1 MKPKIPVVALRAKS
15 RTPQPHRMPRLR
27 RCPPWACLGLLF
39 LLSAATARPYSV
51 LTHEAMIDSAWDSS
65 IKVLLLQRFPNATA
79 DELTAAHAYAYG
91 GSIIQ
96 DLGYYP
102 FSSKFFS
109 DLTHYV
115 RSGDFVASL
124 IRNSQDLNEYAFS
137 LGALAHYAA
146 DNNGHR
152 IATNLAVPLLYPKLR
167 LKFGNL
173 VTYADDPFSHLKTE
187 FGFDVFQ
194 AAKGRYAPDG
204 YKGFVGFEVAKPVLE
219 RAFEE
224 TYGMRIEH
232 VFASFDLAI
241 GSYRRTVSSILP
253 AMTRVAWQIKKQEIR
268 KDAPGTTRKKFLYNI
283 SRSSYEKNWGT
294 TYPRPGRRSQVL
306 AFFFRVVPRIGPF
319 KALAF
324 KRLTPATEKIFM
336 ASFNAWLDRYRE
348 LLAGLKAD
356 RLQLPNQNFDTGE
369 LTQAGQYK
377 LTDAA
382 YAKLLDK
389 LADHYA
395 DLSPEL
401 RGDILAFYNNLAA
414 PISTKT
420 NDKEWATLLEELD
433 ALKAADLHVVAE
445 Q

>member
-1 MKPKIPVVALRAKS
+1 M
-15 RTPQPHRMPRLR
+15 
-27 RCPPWACLGLLF
+27 
-39 LLSAATARPYSV
+39 
-51 LTHEAMIDSAWDSS
+51 WDSS
-65 IKVLLLQRFPNATA
+65 IRVLLLERFPNATPE
-79 DELTAAHAYAYG
+79 ELTQAHAYAYG

-102 FSSKFFS
+102 FGSKFFS

-115 RSGDFVASL
+115 RSGDFILSL

-173 VTYADDPFSHLKTE
+173 ITYADDPFSHLKTE

-204 YKGFVGFEVAKPVLE
+204 YKGFIGFEVSKPVLE
-219 RAFEE
+219 RAFED
-224 TYGMRIEH
+224 TYGMKIEQ
-232 VFASFDLAI
+232 VFTNFDLAI

-253 AMTRVAWQIKKQEIR
+253 AMTRVAWQIKKQEIQEGCSR
-268 KDAPGTTRKKFLYNI
+268 HHPQEI
-283 SRSSYEKNWGT
+283 SLQSIPLELREELGHDLS
-294 TYPRPGRRSQVL
+294 RGRACARRFL
-306 AFFFRVVPRIGPF
+306 AFLFRIVPRVGPF

-324 KRLTPATEKIFM
+324 KKLTPATEKMFM
-336 ASFNAWLDRYRE
+336 ASFNAAIDRYRE
-348 LLAGLKAD
+348 LLAEAEGRPAA
-356 RLQLPNQNFDTGE
+356 LPNENFDTGE
-369 LTQAGQYK
+369 PTAAGQYK

-395 DLSPEL
+395 EMSPEL
-401 RGDILAFYNNLAA
+401 ARRY
-414 PISTKT
+414 SR
-420 NDKEWATLLEELD
+420 LLPQPEC
-433 ALKAADLHVVAE
+433 ADLDQDQRQRVGQVA
-445 Q
+445 QRTR

>member
-1 MKPKIPVVALRAKS
+1 MIRIRQLWKLLPS
-15 RTPQPHRMPRLR
+15 
-27 RCPPWACLGLLF
+27 ACLGLWF
-39 LLSAATARPYSV
+39 FACAPTASSYSV
-51 LTHEAMIDSAWDSS
+51 LTHEAIIDAAWDNS
-65 IKVLLLQRFPNATA
+65 IRALLLHRFPNATPE
-79 DELTAAHAYAYG
+79 ELTAAHAYAYG

-102 FSSKFFS
+102 FGNKFFS

-115 RSGDFVASL
+115 RSGDFILSL

-204 YKGFVGFEVAKPVLE
+204 YKGFIGFEVSKPVLE

-224 TYGMRIEH
+224 TYGMKIEQ
-232 VFASFDLAI
+232 VFTNFDLAI

-253 AMTRVAWQIKKQEIR
+253 AMTRVAWQLKKQEIR
-268 KDAPGTTRKKFLYNI
+268 KDAPGITRKKFLYNL
-283 SRSSYEKNWGT
+283 SRASYEKNWGT
-294 TYPRPGRRSQVL
+294 TYPKPGRRSRVL
-306 AFFFRVVPRIGPF
+306 AFFFRIVPRVGPF
-319 KALAF
+319 KAMAF

-336 ASFNAWLDRYRE
+336 ASFNATIDRYGQ
-348 LLAGLKAD
+348 LLSELKAQQ
-356 RLQLPNQNFDTGE
+356 LQLPNQNFDTGE
-369 LTQAGQYK
+369 LTEAGHYK

-382 YAKLLDK
+382 YAKLVDK
-389 LADHYA
+389 LADHYVEM
-395 DLSPEL
+395 SPEL
-401 RGDILAFYNNLAA
+401 RSDILSFYHDLDA

-420 NDKEWATLLEELD
+420 NDKEWAKLLKELD
-433 ALKAADLHVVAE
+433 ELKAVDSNVAG

>member
-1 MKPKIPVVALRAKS
+1 
-15 RTPQPHRMPRLR
+15 MPRLR
-27 RCPPWACLGLLF
+27 RIPAWACLGLLL
-39 LLSAATARPYSV
+39 LLSAPTARSYSV
-51 LTHEAMIDSAWDSS
+51 LTHEAMVDSVWDSS
-65 IKVLLLQRFPNATA
+65 IKVLLLERFPDATA
-79 DELTAAHAYAYG
+79 GELTAAHAYAYG

-115 RSGDFVASL
+115 RSGDFILSL

-204 YKGFVGFEVAKPVLE
+204 YKGFIGFEVSKPVLE

-224 TYGMRIEH
+224 TYGMKIEH
-232 VFASFDLAI
+232 VFANFDLAI
-241 GSYRRTVSSILP
+241 GSYRRTVSSVLP
-253 AMTRVAWQIKKQEIR
+253 AMTRVAWQIKKQEIM

-294 TYPRPGRRSQVL
+294 TYPKPGRRSQVL
-306 AFFFRVVPRIGPF
+306 AFFFRIVPRVGPF

-336 ASFNAWLDRYRE
+336 ASFNASIDRYRE
-348 LLAGLKAD
+348 LLVEVKRD
-356 RLQLPNQNFDTGE
+356 RLQLPNQNFDTGA

-389 LADHYA
+389 LAHHY
-395 DLSPEL
+395 DGMSPEL
-401 RGDILAFYNNLAA
+401 RGDLLGFYNNLEA
-414 PISTKT
+414 PIATKT
-420 NDKEWATLLEELD
+420 NDKEWATLLKQLDELR
-433 ALKAADLHVVAE
+433 AADLHVVAE

>member
-1 MKPKIPVVALRAKS
+1 MNRIRQLLKLVPS
-15 RTPQPHRMPRLR
+15 
-27 RCPPWACLGLLF
+27 ACLGLL
-39 LLSAATARPYSV
+39 LVCAPTASSYSV
-51 LTHEAMIDSAWDSS
+51 LTHEAIIDAVWDSS
-65 IKVLLLQRFPNATA
+65 IRALLLQRFPDATPE
-79 DELTAAHAYAYG
+79 ELTRAHAYAYG

-102 FSSKFFS
+102 FGSKFFS

-115 RSGDFVASL
+115 RSGDFILSL

-152 IATNLAVPLLYPKLR
+152 IATNIAVPLLYPKLQ

-173 VTYADDPFSHLKTE
+173 ITYADDPFSHLKTE

-194 AAKGRYAPDG
+194 AARGRYAPDG
-204 YKGFVGFEVAKPVLE
+204 YKGFIGFEVAKPVLE
-219 RAFEE
+219 RAFED
-224 TYGMRIEH
+224 TYGMKIEQ
-232 VFASFDLAI
+232 VFTNFDLAV

-268 KDAPGTTRKKFLYNI
+268 RDAPGITRKKFLYNL

-294 TYPRPGRRSQVL
+294 AYPHPGPRSRVL
-306 AFFFRVVPRIGPF
+306 AFVFRIVPRVGPF

-336 ASFNAWLDRYRE
+336 ASFNTAIDRYRE
-348 LLAGLKAD
+348 LLAELKSD

-369 LTQAGQYK
+369 LTAAGQYK
-377 LTDAA
+377 LADAA

-389 LADHYA
+389 LADRYA
-395 DLSPEL
+395 ALSPEL
-401 RGDILAFYNNLAA
+401 RGDILAFYHNLNA

-420 NDKEWATLLEELD
+420 SDKEWAKLLKELD
-433 ALKAADLHVVAE
+433 ELKAADVHVVAE

>member
-1 MKPKIPVVALRAKS
+1 MKSKILS
-15 RTPQPHRMPRLR
+15 RMPRLR
-27 RCPPWACLGLLF
+27 IIPSLACLALL
-39 LLSAATARPYSV
+39 LLAPAAHAYSV
-51 LTHEAMIDSAWDSS
+51 LTHEAMIDSVWDSA
-65 IKVLLLQRFPNATA
+65 IKALLLQRFPNATP

-109 DLTHYV
+109 DLTHYT
-115 RSGDFVASL
+115 RSGDFILSL

-152 IATNLAVPLLYPKLR
+152 MATNIAVPLLYPKLQ

-173 VTYADDPFSHLKTE
+173 ITYADDPFSHLKTE

-194 AAKGRYAPDG
+194 AARGRYAPDG
-204 YKGFVGFEVAKPVLE
+204 YKGFIGFEVAKPVLE

-224 TYGMRIEH
+224 TYGMKVEQ
-232 VFASFDLAI
+232 VFANFDLAI

-253 AMTRVAWQIKKQEIR
+253 AMTRVAWQLKKQEIR
-268 KDAPGTTRKKFLYNI
+268 QDAPGITRKKFLYNL

-294 TYPRPGRRSQVL
+294 TYPHPGIRSRVL
-306 AFFFRVVPRIGPF
+306 AFVFRIVPRVGPF

-324 KRLTPATEKIFM
+324 KKLTPATEKIFM
-336 ASFNAWLDRYRE
+336 ASFNASVDRYRQ
-348 LLAGLKAD
+348 LLAELKAD
-356 RLQLPNQNFDTGE
+356 GIELPNQNLDTGAS
-369 LTQAGQYK
+369 TQAGQYK
-377 LTDAA
+377 LTDAT

-389 LADHYA
+389 TADHYA
-395 DLSPEL
+395 DMSPEL
-401 RGDILAFYNNLAA
+401 RSDILAFYHNLEA

-420 NDKEWATLLEELD
+420 SEKEWAKLLKELD
-433 ALKAADLHVVAE
+433 ELKAVEPHVVAE
-445 Q
+445 K

>member
-1 MKPKIPVVALRAKS
+1 MKPKIRPQ
-15 RTPQPHRMPRLR
+15 RTPLLQRIPLL
-27 RCPPWACLGLLF
+27 ACVGLL
-39 LLSAATARPYSV
+39 LLSAPAARAYSV
-51 LTHEAMIDSAWDSS
+51 LTHEAMVDSVWDDS
-65 IKVLLLQRFPNATA
+65 IKVLLLQRFPDATS

-115 RSGDFVASL
+115 RSGDFILSL

-204 YKGFVGFEVAKPVLE
+204 YKGFIGFEVSKPVLE

-224 TYGMRIEH
+224 TYGMKIEH
-232 VFASFDLAI
+232 VFANFDLAI

-253 AMTRVAWQIKKQEIR
+253 AMTRVAWQIKKQEIL
-268 KDAPGTTRKKFLYNI
+268 KDAPGITRKKFLYNI

-294 TYPRPGRRSQVL
+294 TYPKPGRRSQVL
-306 AFFFRVVPRIGPF
+306 AFFFRIVPRVGPF

-336 ASFNAWLDRYRE
+336 ASFNASLDRYRE
-348 LLAGLKAD
+348 LLVELKRD
-356 RLQLPNQNFDTGE
+356 RLQLPNQNFDTGA

-389 LADHYA
+389 LAHHYA
-395 DLSPEL
+395 DMSPEL
-401 RGDILAFYNNLAA
+401 RGDILAFYNNLQA

-420 NDKEWATLLEELD
+420 NDKEWATLLKELD
-433 ALKAADLHVVAE
+433 ELKAADLHVVAE